1 MLKANF
7 KALGTRGIDMKRYD
21 LKTSYEFY
29 LELYQETGNSNYFDR
44 AQAIKRQIDQFKRM
58 DVFIARADRL
68 NGVV

>member
-1 MLKANF
+1 MSEANF

-29 LELYQETGNSNYFDR
+29 LELYQETGNGNYLAR
-44 AQAIKRQIDQFKRM
+44 AQAIKHRIEQFKRM
-58 DVFIARADRL
+58 DVFIARSERM